1 MQTVSTLS
9 AARAERDFNLTMAFQ
24 PVWDARLGEVYAYEA
39 LVRGPH
45 GEPAREVIDAVAPQ
59 ERYAFDQQCRVAAIK
74 QAVQA
79 GILKTTARLSI
90 NFFPD
95 VIRDPFADSE
105 RTMRVAK
112 ETGLPPERLMF
123 EFAEHDRLDGC
134 RMAETIEAHRKMHMQ
149 TVFDDL
155 GSGDVGLAL
164 LSRFTPDAIKLD
176 PVLVRGLSGSWS
188 RRLLVEKMIEM
199 SRLRAV
205 RLIAEGVETRADYDK
220 LLALGVRYFQ
230 GYYIAHPR
238 IGVLEQPRLRPAA

>member
-1 MQTVSTLS
+1 MQTVTTL
-9 AARAERDFNLTMAFQ
+9 APAKAEPDFNLTMAFQ

-59 ERYAFDQQCRVAAIK
+59 DRYAFDQQCRVAAIK
-74 QAVQA
+74 QAVSA
-79 GILKTTARLSI
+79 GILKTAALLSI

-95 VIRDPFADSE
+95 VITDPFADSE

-149 TVFDDL
+149 TAFDDF

-176 PVLVRGLSGSWS
+176 PALIRGLSSSWS

-238 IGVLEQPRLRPAA
+238 IGVLEQPRLRPAG